1 MLLEFRTKR
10 DNNGNCKYLAIDT
23 TAKTFSRFCKSWISK
38 DIPLVRAADIETLHA
53 ACIRDEY
60 KEV

>member
-1 MLLEFRTKR
+1 MRLEFRTKTTV
-10 DNNGNCKYLAIDT
+10 NGGCKYLWIDT
-23 TAKTFSRFCKSWISK
+23 TAKTFRTMPLGFISL
-38 DIPLVRAADIETLHA
+38 DVPQVRAADLETIRA

>member
-1 MLLEFRTKR
+1 MLLEFRTK
-10 DNNGNCKYLAIDT
+10 NTVNGNCKYLWIDT
-23 TAKTFSRFCKSWISK
+23 TAKTFSTMPLGFISL
-38 DIPLVRAADIETLHA
+38 DVPLVRAADIETLRA